1 MAPVPGVHQPCQ
13 LLSPPGRGRVERL
26 GTWQVSSRELSGVTS
41 SRGHGAHRELF
52 IIVAKWDILRPL
64 SIISFYVFYGCCLL
78 TLKGSENDRNLLS
91 WPRSWAPRDSLG
103 QLSDSRGHDRNLE
116 IAQCLPSSNSD
127 TRKRKLP
134 LFDNYNSLSRRGRG
148 EKKGCTSLVTN
159 HPNNDI

>member
-13 LLSPPGRGRVERL
+13 LLSPPGQGRVERL
-26 GTWQVSSRELSGVTS
+26 GTRQVSSRELSGVTS

-52 IIVAKWDILRPL
+52 IIVAKWDILRPW
-64 SIISFYVFYGCCLL
+64 ISFQFMFSTTVVSWHW
-78 TLKGSENDRNLLS
+78 KDRNLLS

-134 LFDNYNSLSRRGRG
+134 LFDNYNSLSRRGRW
-148 EKKGCTSLVTN
+148 EKKDCTSLVTN